1 MTSNFNPQFSKI
13 GEILVNNGKA
23 TESGINE
30 ALAQQKT
37 TNDKL
42 GLTLIEM
49 GFIEEDDFTNAYSQ
63 QLGYRKADNFILLEA
78 DSTVAALIPEDFA
91 RENRVLGV
99 SKNDTTIVVAME
111 DPEDVVAIDSIKRLT
126 SLNPDI
132 LVVGPTLLE
141 KSLDKVY
148 GDIQKTIEVAETIDS
163 ITVVSGEEGSQELVD
178 LSPDKASDEDAP
190 IVKLVN
196 LIFIES
202 IKERATDIHIEP
214 MEKQVYIRIRVDGVL
229 QTIMTPPVSSL
240 SGLVTRIKIL
250 SNLNI
255 AEKRLPQ
262 DGRFSIKSPGKD
274 IDIRVSILPT
284 VYGEKV
290 VMRLLDKTGFDF
302 NLKSLGFPQ
311 RNLGTFKKVINQPY
325 GLVVVSGPTG
335 SGKSTSLYAALKEI
349 KSDRTNITTVEDP
362 VEYQL
367 DGVNQVQ
374 VFEDIG
380 LTFGATLRSILRQDP
395 DVLLIGEI
403 RDEETADIAV
413 KFALTGHLVFSTVH
427 ANDAPGTITRL
438 LDIGIAPFLVG
449 SCLNLVMAQ
458 RLVRKICDKCKEGYT
473 PTNEELALV
482 GLDSSKINGSL
493 FHGKGCADCR
503 NTGYKGRL
511 AIFEMIPMA
520 RDLRKLVFDNSNED
534 EIRQSAINNG
544 MVTLRDAGLERVLD
558 GTTSV
563 EEILRSTVEELSL
576 IHI

>member
-1 MTSNFNPQFSKI
+1 MSADFNPQFSKI

-30 ALAQQKT
+30 GLVQQKT
-37 TNDKL
+37 TNEKI
-42 GLTLIEM
+42 GTTLIEM
-49 GFIEEDDFTNAYSQ
+49 GLIEEDDFATAYGQ
-63 QLGYRKADNFILLEA
+63 QLGYKKADNFILLEA
-78 DSTVAALIPEDFA
+78 DSKVAALIPEDFA

-99 SKNDTTIVVAME
+99 SSSDTTIVVAME

-126 SLNPDI
+126 NLNPDI
-132 LVVGPTLLE
+132 LVAGPTLLE
-141 KSLDKVY
+141 KALDKVY
-148 GDIQKTIEVAETIDS
+148 GEIQKTAEVEQTIDS
-163 ITVVSGEEGSQELVD
+163 ITVVSGDEGSQEEVD
-178 LSPDKASDEDAP
+178 LSPDKASEEDAP

-196 LIFIES
+196 LIFQES

-214 MEKQVYIRIRVDGVL
+214 MEQQVYIRIRIDGVL
-229 QTIMTPPVSSL
+229 QTIMTPPIASL

-262 DGRFSIKSPGKD
+262 DGRFSVKSPGKD

-302 NLKSLGFPQ
+302 NLTSLGFPKQ
-311 RNLGTFKKVINQPY
+311 NLNTFKKVINQPY
-325 GLVVVSGPTG
+325 GMVVVSGPTG

-349 KSDRTNITTVEDP
+349 KSERTNITTVEDP

-380 LTFGATLRSILRQDP
+380 LTFGSTLRSILRQDP

-403 RDEETADIAV
+403 RDGETADIAV
-413 KFALTGHLVFSTVH
+413 KFSLTGHLVFSTVH

-458 RLVRKICDKCKEGYT
+458 RLVRRICTNCKEEYE
-473 PTNEELALV
+473 PTKEELVLV
-482 GLDSSKINGSL
+482 GLESGKVDGPLYK
-493 FHGKGCADCR
+493 GKGCAECR

-520 RDLRKLVFDNSNED
+520 RELRKLVFDNANED
-534 EIRQSAINNG
+534 EIRQTALDNG
-544 MVTLRDAGLERVLD
+544 MTTLRDAGLERVLD

-563 EEILRSTVEELSL
+563 EEVLRSTVEDL
-576 IHI
+576 

>member
-1 MTSNFNPQFSKI
+1 MSADFNPQFSKI

-30 ALAQQKT
+30 GLVQQKT
-37 TNDKL
+37 TNEKI
-42 GLTLIEM
+42 GTTLIEM
-49 GFIEEDDFTNAYSQ
+49 GLIEEDDFTTAYGQ
-63 QLGYRKADNFILLEA
+63 QLGYKKADNFILLEA
-78 DSTVAALIPEDFA
+78 DSEVAALIPEDFA

-99 SKNDTTIVVAME
+99 SSNDTTIVVAME

-132 LVVGPTLLE
+132 LVAGPSLLE
-141 KSLDKVY
+141 KALDKVY
-148 GDIQKTIEVAETIDS
+148 GEIQKTAEVEQTIDS
-163 ITVVSGEEGSQELVD
+163 ITIVSGDEGSQEEVD
-178 LSPDKASDEDAP
+178 LSPDKASEEDAP

-196 LIFIES
+196 LIFQES

-214 MEKQVYIRIRVDGVL
+214 MEQQVYIRIRIDGVL
-229 QTIMTPPVSSL
+229 QTIMTPPIASL

-262 DGRFSIKSPGKD
+262 DGRFSVKSPGKD

-302 NLKSLGFPQ
+302 NLTSLGFPKQ
-311 RNLGTFKKVINQPY
+311 NLNTFKKVINQPY
-325 GLVVVSGPTG
+325 GMVVVSGPTG

-349 KSDRTNITTVEDP
+349 KSERTNITTVEDP

-380 LTFGATLRSILRQDP
+380 LTFGSTLRSILRQDP

-403 RDEETADIAV
+403 RDGETADIAV

-458 RLVRKICDKCKEGYT
+458 RLVRRLCNNCKEEYV
-473 PTNEELALV
+473 PSKQELGLV
-482 GLDSSKINGSL
+482 GLDPSRAPKAL
-493 FHGKGCADCR
+493 YKAKGCAECR

-520 RDLRKLVFDNSNED
+520 RELRKLVFDNANED
-534 EIRQSAINNG
+534 EIRQAALDNE
-544 MVTLRDAGLERVLD
+544 MVTLREAGLERVLD
-558 GTTSV
+558 GTTSI
-563 EEILRSTVEELSL
+563 EEVSRSTVEDL
-576 IHI
+576 

>member
-42 GLTLIEM
+42 GVTLIEM

-78 DSTVAALIPEDFA
+78 DSSVAALIPEDFA

-148 GDIQKTIEVAETIDS
+148 GDIQKTAEVAETIDS
-163 ITVVSGEEGSQELVD
+163 ITVVSGEEGSQEIVD

-214 MEKQVYIRIRVDGVL
+214 MEKQVYVRIRVDGVL

-458 RLVRKICDKCKEGYT
+458 RLVRKICDKCKEEYT

-482 GLDSSKINGSL
+482 GLDSSKINDPL
-493 FHGKGCADCR
+493 YHGKGCADCR
-503 NTGYKGRL
+503 NTGYRGRL

-520 RDLRKLVFDNSNED
+520 RDLRKLVFDNANED
-534 EIRQSAINNG
+534 EIRQSALNNG
-544 MVTLRDAGLERVLD
+544 MITLRDAGLERVLD

-563 EEILRSTVEELSL
+563 EEILRSTVEEL
-576 IHI
+576 

>member
-1 MTSNFNPQFSKI
+1 MSANFNPQFSKL

-23 TESGINE
+23 TESGVNE

-37 TNDKL
+37 TSDKL
-42 GLTLIEM
+42 GVTLIEM
-49 GFIEEDDFTNAYSQ
+49 GVIEEDDFTTAYSQ

-78 DSTVAALIPEDFA
+78 NSSVAALIPEDFA
-91 RENRVLGV
+91 RENRVLGI
-99 SKNDTTIVVAME
+99 SKNETTIVVAME
-111 DPEDVVAIDSIKRLT
+111 DPEDVVTIDSIKRLT
-126 SLNPDI
+126 NLNPDI
-132 LVVGPTLLE
+132 LVSGPSLLE

-148 GDIQKTIEVAETIDS
+148 GDIQKTAEVAETIDS

-178 LSPDKASDEDAP
+178 LSPDKASDADAP
-190 IVKLVN
+190 IVRLVN

-214 MEKQVYIRIRVDGVL
+214 MEKQIYVRIRVDGVL
-229 QTIMTPPVSSL
+229 QVIMTPPVSSL
-240 SGLVTRIKIL
+240 GGLVTRIKIL

-284 VYGEKV
+284 IYGEKV

-302 NLKSLGFPQ
+302 NLTSLGFPK

-349 KSDRTNITTVEDP
+349 KSERTNITTVEDP

-367 DGVNQVQ
+367 DGVNQIQ

-380 LTFGATLRSILRQDP
+380 LTFGSSLRSILRQDP

-403 RDEETADIAV
+403 RDAETADIAV

-458 RLVRKICDKCKEGYT
+458 RLVRKICEKCKEEYI
-473 PTNEELALV
+473 PTKEELALV
-482 GLDSSKINGSL
+482 GLDSSKVTGPL
-493 FHGKGCADCR
+493 YHGKGCTECR
-503 NTGYKGRL
+503 NTGYRGRL

-520 RDLRKLVFDNSNED
+520 KDLRKLVYNNANED
-534 EIRQSAINNG
+534 EIRESAVNNG
-544 MVTLRDAGLERVLD
+544 MINLRDAGLERVFD
-558 GTTSV
+558 GTTSI
-563 EEILRSTVEELSL
+563 EEILRSTVEDL
-576 IHI
+576 

>member
-1 MTSNFNPQFSKI
+1 MSSNFNPQFAKL
-13 GEILVNNGKA
+13 GEILINNGKVS
-23 TESGINE
+23 ESGINE
-30 ALAQQKT
+30 AIAQQKT
-37 TNDKL
+37 TNDKI
-42 GLTLIEM
+42 GVTLIEM
-49 GFIEEDDFTNAYSQ
+49 GFIEEDDFTSAYAE

-78 DSTVAALIPEDFA
+78 DSDVASLVPEDFA
-91 RENRVLGV
+91 RENRVLAV
-99 SKNDTTIVVAME
+99 QKSDTTITVAME
-111 DPEDVVAIDSIKRLT
+111 DPEDVVAVDSIKRLT
-126 SLNPDI
+126 KLNPDI
-132 LVVGPTLLE
+132 LVAGPELLE
-141 KSLDKVY
+141 KALDKVY
-148 GDIQKTIEVAETIDS
+148 GEIQKTAQFTETIDS
-163 ITVVSGEEGSQELVD
+163 ITVVSGEEGSQEEVD

-196 LIFIES
+196 LIFQES

-214 MEKQVYIRIRVDGVL
+214 MEKQVYVRIRIDGVL
-229 QTIMTPPVSSL
+229 QTIMTPPITSL

-262 DGRFSIKSPGKD
+262 DGRFSVKSPGKD

-302 NLKSLGFPQ
+302 NLTSLGFPKQ
-311 RNLGTFKKVINQPY
+311 NLGTFKKVITQPY
-325 GLVVVSGPTG
+325 GMVVVSGPTG

-349 KSDRTNITTVEDP
+349 KSERTNITTVEDP

-380 LTFGATLRSILRQDP
+380 LTFGSTLRSILRQDP

-403 RDEETADIAV
+403 RDGETADIAV

-458 RLVRKICDKCKEGYT
+458 RLVRRICKNCKNEYA

-482 GLDSSKINGSL
+482 GLDSSKVSGPL
-493 FHGKGCADCR
+493 FKGEGCAECR

-520 RDLRKLVFDNSNED
+520 RDLRKLVFDNANED
-534 EIRQSAINNG
+534 EIRTASLNNG
-544 MVTLRDAGLERVLD
+544 MTTLREAGLARVLD
-558 GTTSV
+558 GTTSIQ
-563 EEILRSTVEELSL
+563 EILRSTVEDL
-576 IHI
+576 

>member
-1 MTSNFNPQFSKI
+1 MSANFNPQFAKL
-13 GEILVNNGKA
+13 GEILIHNGKA
-23 TESGINE
+23 TESGVNE
-30 ALAQQKT
+30 ALAEQKV
-37 TNDKL
+37 TNEKI
-42 GLTLIEM
+42 GMTLIEM
-49 GFIEEDDFTNAYSQ
+49 GFIEEDDFTSAYAE
-63 QLGYRKADNFILLEA
+63 QLGYRKADNFILLET
-78 DSTVAALIPEDFA
+78 DSTVASLIPEDFA
-91 RENRVLGV
+91 RENRVLAV
-99 SKNDTTIVVAME
+99 QKSDTTITVAME
-111 DPEDVVAIDSIKRLT
+111 DPEDVVAVDSVKRLT
-126 SLNPDI
+126 NLNPDI
-132 LVVGPTLLE
+132 LVAGPDLLE
-141 KSLDKVY
+141 KALDKVY
-148 GDIQKTIEVAETIDS
+148 GEIQKTAEVAETIDS
-163 ITVVSGEEGSQELVD
+163 ITVVSGDEGSQEEVD

-196 LIFIES
+196 LIFMES

-214 MEKQVYIRIRVDGVL
+214 MEKQVYIRIRIDGVL

-262 DGRFSIKSPGKD
+262 DGRFSIKAPGKD

-302 NLKSLGFPQ
+302 NLTSLGFPKQ
-311 RNLGTFKKVINQPY
+311 NLGKFKKVIKQPY
-325 GLVVVSGPTG
+325 GMVVVSGPTG

-349 KSDRTNITTVEDP
+349 KSESTNITTVEDP

-380 LTFGATLRSILRQDP
+380 LTFGSTLRSILRQDP

-403 RDEETADIAV
+403 RDGETADIAV

-458 RLVRKICDKCKEGYT
+458 RLVRRICEKCKKEYT

-482 GLDSSKINGSL
+482 GLDPKNLTGPL
-493 FHGKGCADCR
+493 YKGEGCGECR

-520 RDLRKLVFDNSNED
+520 RDLRKLVFDNANED
-534 EIRQSAINNG
+534 EIRQASLKNG
-544 MVTLRDAGLERVLD
+544 MTTLREAGLARVMD
-558 GTTSV
+558 GTTSI
-563 EEILRSTVEELSL
+563 EEVLRSTVEEL
-576 IHI
+576 

>member
-1 MTSNFNPQFSKI
+1 MSADFNPQFSKI

-30 ALAQQKT
+30 GLVQQKT
-37 TNDKL
+37 TNEKI
-42 GLTLIEM
+42 GTTLIEM
-49 GFIEEDDFTNAYSQ
+49 GLIEEDDFTTAYGQ
-63 QLGYRKADNFILLEA
+63 QLGYKKADNFILLEA
-78 DSTVAALIPEDFA
+78 DSEVAALIPEDFA

-99 SKNDTTIVVAME
+99 SSNDTTIVVAME

-132 LVVGPTLLE
+132 LVAGPSLLE
-141 KSLDKVY
+141 KALDKVY
-148 GDIQKTIEVAETIDS
+148 GEIQKTAEVEQTIDS
-163 ITVVSGEEGSQELVD
+163 ITIVSGDEGSQEEVD
-178 LSPDKASDEDAP
+178 LSPDKASEEDAP

-196 LIFIES
+196 LIFQES

-214 MEKQVYIRIRVDGVL
+214 MEQQVYIRIRIDGVL
-229 QTIMTPPVSSL
+229 QTIMTPPIASL

-262 DGRFSIKSPGKD
+262 DGRFSVKSPGKD

-302 NLKSLGFPQ
+302 NLTSLGFPKQ
-311 RNLGTFKKVINQPY
+311 NLNTFKKVINQPY
-325 GLVVVSGPTG
+325 GMVVVSGPTG

-349 KSDRTNITTVEDP
+349 KSERTNITTVEDP

-380 LTFGATLRSILRQDP
+380 LTFGSTLRSILRQDP

-403 RDEETADIAV
+403 RDGETADIAV

-458 RLVRKICDKCKEGYT
+458 RLVRRLCNNCKEEYV
-473 PTNEELALV
+473 PSKQELGLV
-482 GLDSSKINGSL
+482 GLDPSRVPKAL
-493 FHGKGCADCR
+493 YKAKGCAECR

-520 RDLRKLVFDNSNED
+520 RELRKLVFDNANED
-534 EIRQSAINNG
+534 EIRQAALDNE
-544 MVTLRDAGLERVLD
+544 MVTLREAGLERVLD
-558 GTTSV
+558 GTTSI
-563 EEILRSTVEELSL
+563 EEVLRSTVEDL
-576 IHI
+576 

>member
-1 MTSNFNPQFSKI
+1 MSPEFNPQFSKL

-23 TESGINE
+23 TEGGVNE

-42 GLTLIEM
+42 GVTLIEM
-49 GFIEEDDFTNAYSQ
+49 GMIEEDDFATAYSQ

-91 RENRVLGV
+91 RENRVLAI
-99 SKNDTTIVVAME
+99 SSNESSIVVAME

-126 SLNPDI
+126 NLNPDI
-132 LVVGPTLLE
+132 LVSGPSLLE

-148 GDIQKTIEVAETIDS
+148 GEIQKTAEVAETIDS
-163 ITVVSGEEGSQELVD
+163 ITVVSGDEGSQETID
-178 LSPDKASDEDAP
+178 LSPENASDEDAP

-196 LIFIES
+196 LIFQES

-214 MEKQVYIRIRVDGVL
+214 MEKQVYIRIRIDGVL
-229 QTIMTPPVSSL
+229 QIIMTPPVASL

-262 DGRFSIKSPGKD
+262 DGRFSIKAPGKD

-284 VYGEKV
+284 VYGEKI

-302 NLKSLGFPQ
+302 NLTSLGFPKQ
-311 RNLGTFKKVINQPY
+311 NLGTFKKVINQPY
-325 GLVVVSGPTG
+325 GMVVVSGPTG

-349 KSDRTNITTVEDP
+349 KSDKTNITTVEDP

-380 LTFGATLRSILRQDP
+380 LTFGSTLRSILRQDP

-403 RDEETADIAV
+403 RDGETADIAV
-413 KFALTGHLVFSTVH
+413 KFSLTGHLVFSTVH

-458 RLVRKICDKCKEGYT
+458 RLVRRICENCKEEYT
-473 PTNEELALV
+473 STPEEMALV
-482 GLDSSKINGSL
+482 GLDPGQVKGAL
-493 FHGKGCADCR
+493 YHGKGCTECR

-520 RDLRKLVFDNSNED
+520 RELRKLVFESANED
-534 EIRQSAINNG
+534 DIRQSALENG
-544 MVTLRDAGLERVLD
+544 MVTLREAGLARVLD

-563 EEILRSTVEELSL
+563 EEVLRSTVEDL
-576 IHI
+576 

>member
-1 MTSNFNPQFSKI
+1 MNADFNPQFAKL

-30 ALAQQKT
+30 ALVQQKT
-37 TNDKL
+37 TNEKI
-42 GLTLIEM
+42 GTTLIEM
-49 GFIEEDDFTNAYSQ
+49 GLLEEDDFTTAYGQ
-63 QLGYRKADNFILLEA
+63 QLGYKKADNFILLEA
-78 DSTVAALIPEDFA
+78 DSEVAALIPEDFA

-99 SKNDTTIVVAME
+99 SSNDTTIVVAME

-132 LVVGPTLLE
+132 LVAGPSLLE
-141 KSLDKVY
+141 NALDKVY
-148 GDIQKTIEVAETIDS
+148 GEIQKTAEVEQTIDS
-163 ITVVSGEEGSQELVD
+163 ITVVSGDEGSQEEVD
-178 LSPDKASDEDAP
+178 LSPDKASEEDAP

-196 LIFIES
+196 LIFQES

-214 MEKQVYIRIRVDGVL
+214 MENQVYIRIRIDGVL
-229 QTIMTPPVSSL
+229 QTIMTPPIASL

-262 DGRFSIKSPGKD
+262 DGRFSVKAPGKD

-302 NLKSLGFPQ
+302 NLTSLGFPK
-311 RNLGTFKKVINQPY
+311 RNLNTFKKVINQPY
-325 GLVVVSGPTG
+325 GMVVVSGPTG

-349 KSDRTNITTVEDP
+349 KSEKTNITTVEDP

-380 LTFGATLRSILRQDP
+380 LTFGSTLRSILRQDP

-403 RDEETADIAV
+403 RDGETADIAV

-458 RLVRKICDKCKEGYT
+458 RLVRRLCNNCKEEYV
-473 PTNEELALV
+473 PSKQELGLV
-482 GLDSSKINGSL
+482 GLDPSRVPKAL
-493 FHGKGCADCR
+493 YKAKGCAECR

-520 RDLRKLVFDNSNED
+520 RELRKLVFDNANED
-534 EIRQSAINNG
+534 EIRQAALDNE
-544 MVTLRDAGLERVLD
+544 MVTLREAGLERVLD
-558 GTTSV
+558 GTTSI
-563 EEILRSTVEELSL
+563 EEVLRSTVEDL
-576 IHI
+576 